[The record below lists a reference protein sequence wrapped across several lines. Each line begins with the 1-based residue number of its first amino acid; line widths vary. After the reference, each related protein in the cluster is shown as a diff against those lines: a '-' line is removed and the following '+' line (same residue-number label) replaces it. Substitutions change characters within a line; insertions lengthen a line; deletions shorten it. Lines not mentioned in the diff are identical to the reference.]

1 MKLGKKSVRGAVAAT
16 AVAIGATALAA
27 TPAFA
32 WGTSGWLSANAIV
45 TVDGCGVYS
54 TLKNNQW
61 SSDKSEASETY
72 ACVGKVESDLLY
84 TDFGGT
90 YFQVWGNY
98 GDTYSSASSGA
109 GLMTGHNHRALHN
122 H

>member
-32 WGTSGWLSANAIV
+32 WGTSGWLSTNAIV

-54 TLKNNQW
+54 SMGY
-61 SSDKSEASETY
+61 SSGRPNSEASETY
-72 ACVGKVESDLLY
+72 VCRGVVQSVLQYQDMSAS
-84 TDFGGT
+84 
-90 YFQVWGNY
+90 YFQEFGPWG
-98 GDTYSSASSGA
+98 DKYSSATAFSFLWISKNHKA
-109 GLMTGHNHRALHN
+109 NHNH
-122 H
+122 